1 MNLPM
6 LLKYLTL
13 LSAISTTALAGLEWQ
28 DISIYVD
35 AAPFDKKAV
44 AVYHFTNAGK
54 TPVKISEL
62 EVACD
67 CVNAEVAKKEFG
79 PGESGEIKVTF
90 AIEGRDGL
98 HQKTIQVLSDDATTP
113 STALGLTVNIQEPV
127 RLTPAVLWWKIGDEK
142 KTQKI
147 HLTVSEIRPTNFTAV
162 DCSDPNWR
170 VELKVVTPGRDYFIE
185 ATPRDTSKANS
196 ALIILTTHPER
207 DAPSFTARIRV
218 Q

>member
-1 MNLPM
+1 MTPAQNERP
-6 LLKYLTL
+6 
-13 LSAISTTALAGLEWQ
+13 SAISTTALASLEWQ
-28 DISIYVD
+28 DVSIYLD
-35 AAPFDKKAV
+35 AAPFDKEAV
-44 AVYHFTNAGK
+44 AVYHFTNTGK
-54 TPVKISEL
+54 TPVKIGEL

-67 CVNAEVAKKEFG
+67 CVSAEVAKKDFA
-79 PGESGEIKVTF
+79 PGETGEIKVTF

-98 HQKTIQVLSDDATTP
+98 HQKTIQVLSDDPARP
-113 STALGLTVNIQEPV
+113 STTLELTVNIREPV
-127 RLTPAVLWWKIGDEK
+127 RLTPAVLWWKIGDEA

-162 DCSDPNWR
+162 DCTDPNWK

-196 ALIILTTHPER
+196 ALIILTTNPER
-207 DAPSFTARIRV
+207 DAPAFTARIRV